1 MVVQCFHRVMEG
13 GDYLRLRIPI
23 TMAIKRQL
31 GLDLALRHLIRMSM
45 TQAPALRSVM
55 EVRPLLGAWARSH
68 QGLLRGAL
76 VLALVREHQ
85 LGMLLRPDRRGMRQR
100 HPAGPGLGRK
110 RQRGRVRLVPPIHIK
125 MVRKVLPRQ
134 QVHGEVL
141 DRRRLPGYRLGGMR
155 HLL

>member
-1 MVVQCFHRVMEG
+1 MVVQCFHQVMEG

-23 TMAIKRQL
+23 TMAIRRQL
-31 GLDLALRHLIRMSM
+31 GLGLALRHLIHMST

-55 EVRPLLGAWARSH
+55 EVRPLPGAWARPH
-68 QGLLRGAL
+68 QGLLRGAQ
-76 VLALVREHQ
+76 AQAQVREHQ

-100 HPAGPGLGRK
+100 HLAGPGLGHK

-125 MVRKVLPRQ
+125 MDRKVLPRQ
-134 QVHGEVL
+134 QVPGEVS